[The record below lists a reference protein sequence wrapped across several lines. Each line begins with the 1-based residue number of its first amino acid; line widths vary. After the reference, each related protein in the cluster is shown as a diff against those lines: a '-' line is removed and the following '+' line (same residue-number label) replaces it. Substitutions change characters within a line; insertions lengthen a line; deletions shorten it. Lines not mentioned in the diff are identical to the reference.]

1 MWPEA
6 QGHCYV
12 RRLGGAGLG
21 DRILTIFP
29 GYAYKFIYQA
39 FSFSNSRM
47 KQLICR
53 HGVAEDT

>member
-12 RRLGGAGLG
+12 RRLGDAGLG
-21 DRILTIFP
+21 DLILTIFP
-29 GYAYKFIYQA
+29 GYAYKFIYQ
-39 FSFSNSRM
+39 SFLFFNSRM
-47 KQLICR
+47 KQLICG